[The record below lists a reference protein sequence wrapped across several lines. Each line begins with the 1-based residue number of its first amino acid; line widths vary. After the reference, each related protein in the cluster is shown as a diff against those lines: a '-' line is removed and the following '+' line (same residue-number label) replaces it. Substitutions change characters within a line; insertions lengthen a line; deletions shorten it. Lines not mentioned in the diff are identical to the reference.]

1 MRRTALSRT
10 ALFRTGFLRTNF
22 FRIAFFLLIVVILVL
37 ALTTFGEAR
46 WGTDWSHEWVYGSWW
61 FVGLWALVAFSAFAW
76 MLQRRLW
83 KRRVVFM
90 LHVAFGIILGGALLS
105 HLTSREG
112 TVYLRVGEGVVS
124 SDITLPFEARLDSFA
139 VQCYPGTDTPQD
151 FVSWISF
158 DDQPCRISMNR
169 VARVQGYRFCQASYD
184 TDGRGSYLSVS
195 YDSYGTALT
204 YLGYLLLAVSMLLL
218 LVHPSAPFRTLLR
231 RVLGQHKAFLL
242 PFLLLVLS
250 GLSLPVRAAQAA
262 PEAQTGQVVQ
272 AAQRAQTPLH
282 TVSAQKADSLGR
294 LPIVYNGRVMPLN
307 TLARDF
313 CSKLYGKPSYRG
325 LQAEQ
330 VLAGWLFAPDE
341 WSEQPIVYN
350 KRSKKWQTLHEL
362 FPDGKYW
369 SLGREMDEKVGLI
382 MMLRE
387 GTLFKS
393 VPQDGSVQV
402 SERRLEA
409 ELLYNRIP
417 FSKLL
422 FMVCLT
428 LGFLSFGVLLSRLLW
443 QKECRWLDVVFS
455 IGLYL
460 CLAVIVFAFA
470 IRWYVAGHVPLSNG
484 YETMQFVA
492 LCMLLTS
499 AVLHRRFRFMVPFG
513 FLLAGFTLLVAWLG
527 EMNPQITPLMP
538 VLHSPWLSSHVSLIM
553 MSYALF
559 AFLLL
564 NGLLALFLMWQ
575 GRGSSAQV
583 GLLTDLSKLLLYP
596 ALACLAVGIFLGAVW
611 ANVSWGRYWGW
622 DPKEVWALITMLVY
636 SLALH
641 GQSLKWFRSPKHFH
655 LFMVFAFLT
664 VLMTYFGVNYI
675 LGGMHSYAG

>member
-1 MRRTALSRT
+1 MRRT
-10 ALFRTGFLRTNF
+10 
-22 FRIAFFLLIVVILVL
+22 AFFLLIAAILVL
-37 ALTTFGEAR
+37 AFTTFGEAR
-46 WGTDWSHEWVYGSWW
+46 WGADWSHDWVYGSWW
-61 FVGLWALVAFSAFAW
+61 FIGLWALVAFSAFAW

-83 KRRVVFM
+83 RRCVVFM
-90 LHVAFGIILGGALLS
+90 LHVSFGIILGGALLS
-105 HLTSREG
+105 RLTSREG
-112 TVYLRVGEGVVS
+112 TVYLRMGEGVVS
-124 SDITLPFEARLDSFA
+124 SDICLPFEARLDSFA

-151 FVSWISF
+151 FVSWISL
-158 DDQPCRISMNR
+158 DNQSYRISMNR
-169 VARVQGYRFCQASYD
+169 VARVKGYRFCQASYD
-184 TDGRGSYLSVS
+184 TDERGSYLSVS
-195 YDSYGTALT
+195 YDPYGTALT

-231 RVLGQHKAFLL
+231 RVLGQRKTFLL
-242 PFLLLVLS
+242 FFLLFCLS
-250 GLSLPVRAAQAA
+250 GCGLPAQA
-262 PEAQTGQVVQ
+262 
-272 AAQRAQTPLH
+272 AQTPLH
-282 TVSAQKADSLGR
+282 TVSAHAADSLSR

-313 CSKLYGKPSYRG
+313 CSKLCGKPSYRG

-341 WSEQPIVYN
+341 WSEQPMIYN
-350 KRSKKWQTLHEL
+350 KHSKKWQTLHEL

-369 SLGREMDEKVGLI
+369 SQGRDMDEKVGLI

-402 SERRLEA
+402 SERRLHA

-417 FSKLL
+417 FSKIL

-455 IGLYL
+455 VGLYL
-460 CLAVIVFAFA
+460 CLAVIAFAFA
-470 IRWYVAGHVPLSNG
+470 LRWYIAGHVPLSNG

-564 NGLLALFLMWQ
+564 NGLLALFLMWH
-575 GRGSSAQV
+575 GRGESAQV

-596 ALACLAVGIFLGAVW
+596 ALACLSVGIFLGAVW

-641 GQSLKWFRSPKHFH
+641 GQSLTWFRSSKHFH
-655 LFMVFAFLT
+655 LFMVLAFLT